1 MKIYKQKFSSSASQ
15 IIVPAPT
22 WAPCTPPFHSQTY
35 KAPTS
40 IPATPTISPNKIGP
54 ASSPLLRPAALAHCV
69 AVVRTLALLLLMDV
83 GVALLEVEEV
93 EETVGEG
100 NVSVG

>member
-15 IIVPAPT
+15 IIVPAST
-22 WAPCTPPFHSQTY
+22 WAPCTPFHFQTY

-54 ASSPLLRPAALAHCV
+54 ASSPLLRPAALALCV